1 MPELSKAQPGI
12 LVVDDNQ
19 ELLGGLC
26 SWLRSV
32 FAEYRVIEARDG
44 EAALDVVRREAPSL
58 VLMDVS
64 MPGMG
69 GLAACREMVVLLPGL
84 PVVMMSL
91 HEGRQYREQSVEYGA
106 QAFVYKREIFHTL
119 IPVMQGLLHPRTRQL
134 ERRSDAQPQG
144 EECGL

>member
-1 MPELSKAQPGI
+1 MSMPELTKTQPGI

-19 ELLGGLC
+19 DLMNGLC
-26 SWLRSV
+26 FWLRSV
-32 FAEYRVIEARDG
+32 FTEFRIIEARDG
-44 EAALDVVRREAPSL
+44 EAALAVIKKEAPSL

-69 GLAACREMVVLLPGL
+69 GLAACREIVALLPGL

-106 QAFVYKREIFHTL
+106 QAFVYKREIFRTL
-119 IPVMQGLLHPRTRQL
+119 IPIMQGLLCPKAT
-134 ERRSDAQPQG
+134 S
-144 EECGL
+144 